1 MWSVEPTYPTWNDI
15 ILILYISFILLF
27 DSSFGLKKYKNRI
40 KLHFSIDY
48 PLNLSTK
55 HIDAN
60 DAWNCV
66 AFCML
71 LWWKL
76 ETKQQNS
83 KYLTTL
89 LLAWTCNKNN
99 IDIEYR
105 HGRSLKSLIRKTLL
119 VYFVLRFTFHNA
131 HNTLYMK
138 INCRNSFRF
147 WKNIWSISSGNRKNW
162 ICQLRQSLILYHYL
176 NYSISYL
183 CH

>member
-1 MWSVEPTYPTWNDI
+1 M
-15 ILILYISFILLF
+15 LF

-162 ICQLRQSLILYHYL
+162 ICQLRQSLILYYYL

-183 CH
+183 CHCYEKS